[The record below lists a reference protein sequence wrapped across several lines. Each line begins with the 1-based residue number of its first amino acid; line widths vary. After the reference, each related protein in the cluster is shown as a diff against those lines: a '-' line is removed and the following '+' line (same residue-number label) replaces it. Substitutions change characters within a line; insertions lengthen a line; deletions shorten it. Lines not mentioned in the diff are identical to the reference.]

1 MNTRRGAFAIVT
13 VAVFILFGLT
23 AAACG
28 DPEQIATI
36 VASVTPSPT
45 SETETPTPTPAPPTA
60 TPGPPTATPNPPTAT
75 PIPEPTPTPTL
86 EESKLAVINLL
97 IWSGSNGL
105 SAEWRNR
112 AVEDLCEMQ
121 ENYPELFAA
130 TIEKPW
136 IDPATARQISFTWR
150 AIEDLLNIAE
160 NGGEEAA
167 VKLLSMPFMDDLEGI
182 ATSHLARLAELAEYG
197 EPEFLTFVDHMNLAG
212 GIKENHR
219 SDEFYAS
226 YVKANDPEAW
236 SRIDGRSRRGSA
248 TEPAI
253 LYLSKLW
260 LQYRDVFW
268 EFTDNYVNKQAW
280 PGAAQD
286 VLNLAMLNQ
295 ELATRMARMP
305 VSAEFAGSTHIAWV
319 YVTHAATIDAAATS
333 EILSLYEEQGGVDY
347 QNTPL
352 FLIDLTGVFDP
363 ALRDVLY
370 NFNWVEDGVEAP
382 TSRTEIGQ
390 LKIFPSREQRVIE
403 YLSWASYREERVVLD
418 ALLEREWLY
427 GTINADRADVINRV
441 LTQLPD
447 EVAVSIVHMPF
458 LDDPGQEER
467 SALVRLQNFFVGY
480 RDDPESA
487 LAEVLSHPRIA
498 GELTDQNLQYLEAA
512 INDATD
518 SLQGDN

>member
-1 MNTRRGAFAIVT
+1 
-13 VAVFILFGLT
+13 
-23 AAACG
+23 
-28 DPEQIATI
+28 
-36 VASVTPSPT
+36 
-45 SETETPTPTPAPPTA
+45 
-60 TPGPPTATPNPPTAT
+60 
-75 PIPEPTPTPTL
+75 
-86 EESKLAVINLL
+86 
-97 IWSGSNGL
+97 
-105 SAEWRNR
+105 
-112 AVEDLCEMQ
+112 MQ
-121 ENYPELFAA
+121 ENCPELFAA

-136 IDPATARQISFTWR
+136 IDPATARQISFTRR
-150 AIEDLLNIAE
+150 AIEGLLNIAE
-160 NGGEEAA
+160 SGGEEAA

-197 EPEFLTFVDHMNLAG
+197 EQEFLAFVDHVDLAG

-226 YVKANDPEAW
+226 YVEANDPEAW

-253 LYLSKLW
+253 LHLSKLW
-260 LQYRDVFW
+260 LQYRDIFW

-363 ALRDVLY
+363 MLRDVMY
-370 NFNWVEDGVEAP
+370 SFDWVRDGIQSP
-382 TSRTEIGQ
+382 TSKVENEE
-390 LKIFPSREQRVIE
+390 LLVFPSREQRVIE
-403 YLSWASYREERVVLD
+403 YLSGASYREERVVLD
-418 ALLEREWLY
+418 GLLEWEWLY
-427 GTINADRADVINRV
+427 GSINGYRADVINRV

-467 SALVRLQNFFVGY
+467 SVLVRLQNFFVGY